1 MGRKLKEEHVTLIL
15 GIPFVEKYIYEPS
28 SDEADEEGQSEGS
41 SRHNVSPKSLFA
53 VCFAV
58 AFLAIAISQYIVTR
72 NSPETERFVPDNS
85 KASLQEHAAKYHKME
100 EEWNKM
106 KQQNAKLKND
116 SAQSEAS
123 RKDMERFA
131 RF

>member
-1 MGRKLKEEHVTLIL
+1 
-15 GIPFVEKYIYEPS
+15 
-28 SDEADEEGQSEGS
+28 
-41 SRHNVSPKSLFA
+41 
-53 VCFAV
+53 VCIAV
-58 AFLAIAISQYIVTR
+58 AFLAFAISQYIVAR

-85 KASLQEHAAKYHKME
+85 KASLREYAAKYHKME

-123 RKDMERFA
+123 WKDMERFA